1 MTMAKNTT
9 PTALSGEALTII
21 NRFVNSS
28 FLMREDRELSLIA
41 SLYARLDNA
50 REDVK
55 ESLSSIIVR
64 LEDSLSEDDILTLF
78 NEYYAVVRKC
88 YEDIMSSSIR
98 SMRNVVRIPNTL
110 IDLCIQAVEVK
121 PSSKVFLPY
130 AGNAEFALAL
140 DNCRCSGFE
149 ASSADWALSQIVL
162 DAYEIKADI
171 ERTTSMIPFFD
182 DVPFPSYD
190 YVFTMPPALSAKYA
204 GYLTKSV
211 KSILTHCL
219 KKGGTMC
226 LITPSSATES
236 IHWREFREMFA
247 KECSKYSV
255 GVIALPQMLVPATAI
270 DITVWIIQKEGD
282 NGGKALLVNAN
293 GDEFIVIDTETRRRT
308 LKIESILESIAK
320 RDTRFSREVPFDKM
334 GDDYRLTPSRYF
346 TDAFLPEI
354 KPGEQLVELGNLI
367 EVLGPQRRPMSA
379 TTGKIIGMRELSG
392 NYLTPEIDASKLP
405 EGEITGLVPISSEGI
420 LVGFIGDRLKVGVLE
435 NMQSGET
442 VFLRREIIRFR
453 IAPGAPVK
461 KEYLLR
467 ELMSEYVRKQANSMS
482 SGATIRRLNRDD
494 ILSLQILVVPM
505 ELQDQ
510 LVFSD
515 GLAGMS
521 AADRERIISFEKFRK
536 NMHMMKHGLGQ
547 TVFNMG
553 NWMQILAVARKA
565 GNGIL
570 DEKAEIGGLMKVRT
584 GEVLDNLETA
594 LTVLSRQISTFD
606 VGYGMKVSQ
615 FSLADFID
623 KYIETHP
630 RPNVHYDFNSQ
641 QYRAQAD
648 VPNVDIDDTDPNNLK
663 VIEYPGE
670 YVMEKGTALDYV
682 EFPED
687 ALAIIVD
694 NIVSNAVS
702 HGFTDP
708 DREYTIHFEFKP
720 SGSSYVLSI
729 SNNGNPLPE
738 GKNPEDVFIWGHT
751 TGGANHTGIG
761 GYQVRDLME
770 VFGGKADIVS
780 TPDEEYTVT
789 YRLTFTKTNLID
801 IDL

>member
-1 MTMAKNTT
+1 MAKNTT
-9 PTALSGEALTII
+9 PLAVSGEALTII

-28 FLMREDRELSLIA
+28 VLMREDRELSLIA

-88 YEDIMSSSIR
+88 YEDLMSSGIR
-98 SMRNVVRIPNTL
+98 SMRNVIRIPNTL
-110 IDLCIQAVEVK
+110 INLCLQAVDVK
-121 PSSKVFLPY
+121 PGSKVFLPF

-171 ERTTSMIPFFD
+171 EHTTSMIPFFD
-182 DVPFPSYD
+182 DVLYPSYD
-190 YVFTMPPALSAKYA
+190 YVFTMPPALSSKYA

-211 KSILTHCL
+211 NSILTHCL
-219 KKGGTMC
+219 KKGGYMC

-236 IHWREFREMFA
+236 IHWREFREMLA
-247 KECSKYSV
+247 KECDNYSV

-270 DITVWIIQKEGD
+270 DITLWIIQKEGD

-293 GDEFIVIDTETRRRT
+293 DDEFIVVDRDTRRRT
-308 LKIESILESIAK
+308 LKIDSILESIEK
-320 RDTRFSREVPFDKM
+320 RDTRFSREVPFNKM
-334 GDDYRLTPSRYF
+334 GDDYRFTPSRYF
-346 TDAFLPEI
+346 TDAFLPEV
-354 KPGEQLVELGNLI
+354 KADEQLVELRSLI
-367 EVLGPQRRPMSA
+367 EVLGPQRRPMGA
-379 TTGKIIGMRELSG
+379 TTGKIIGMRELSD
-392 NYLTPEIDASKLP
+392 NYLTPEIDATKLP
-405 EGEITGLVPISSEGI
+405 EGEITGLVPVSSEGI

-442 VFLRREIIRFR
+442 VFLRREIIRFQ
-453 IAPGAPVK
+453 IAPNAPVK

-505 ELQDQ
+505 DRQEQ

-521 AADRERIISFEKFRK
+521 AADRERIQSFEKFRK
-536 NMHMMKHGLGQ
+536 NLHMMKHGLGQ
-547 TVFNMG
+547 TVFNLG
-553 NWMQILAVARKA
+553 NWMKMLGYARKV
-565 GNGIL
+565 GNGVV
-570 DEKAEIGGLMKVRT
+570 DDNAKIGGLVKVKVADIYDNI
-584 GEVLDNLETA
+584 EASLKVLN
-594 LTVLSRQISTFD
+594 RQITTFD
-606 VGYGMKVSQ
+606 MGDSMRETE
-615 FSLADFID
+615 FPLADFID
-623 KYIETHP
+623 KYIDEHP
-630 RPNVHYDFNSQ
+630 RPHVRYEFPSQRHRYSENVP
-641 QYRAQAD
+641 RVD
-648 VPNVDIDDTDPNNLK
+648 VDDSDPNNIK

-670 YVMEKGTALDYV
+670 FIVLKDEAMDLIIFSE
-682 EFPED
+682 E
-687 ALAIIVD
+687 ALAIIFD
-694 NIVSNAVS
+694 NIISNAVA

-708 DREYTIHFEFKP
+708 DKEYIIHIDFEAEGTDF
-720 SGSSYVLSI
+720 VLSI
-729 SNNGNPLPE
+729 SNNGDPLPA
-738 GKNPEDVFIWGHT
+738 GKDPSDVFVWGKT
-751 TGGANHTGIG
+751 EGGKEHAGIG
-761 GYQVRDLME
+761 GYQIKDLME
-770 VFGGKADIVS
+770 HFGGKAEIIS
-780 TPDEEYTVT
+780 TPDEDFTVT
-789 YRLTFTKTNLID
+789 YKLTFTKTNLID
-801 IDL
+801 FSD